1 MIRLKCEFMV
11 KNYMDTSKC
20 SHGFFWTACRIGLD
34 PKNSYYKAVDVVVII
49 FMGVYVYMC
58 LKNL

>member
-1 MIRLKCEFMV
+1 MV
-11 KNYMDTSKC
+11 KNYMNTSKC

-58 LKNL
+58 LRNL